1 MRLAFLII
9 LSSLIFFSCGKK
21 AKDINGDEP
30 IEATDFIMSFP
41 ARSLPIMFNEGNLN
55 KNESDSFLIK
65 KNSLIKFIPDSLFKE
80 SFGNTNNIKF
90 YRKGAYKADSE
101 ETYLFLTAVRKEKK
115 VAYIVCFDKDL
126 IYKAGMKLI
135 DNQVIPGV
143 STEAGMDKKLT
154 VLKQR
159 NKQSKDGKLIYN
171 KSAYVYN
178 TEGLFTLILTES
190 NEPIAEASIYNPID
204 SLPSKGP
211 FSGNYII
218 DKKNFISIRDGIK
231 ADKLLFFISISKKNG
246 ACEGSLRGDM
256 TKVKTN
262 VFQYNKADDHCIIE
276 FTFTK
281 KNLQIKELEACGNHR
296 GIRCS
301 FDGQF
306 RRGR

>member
-1 MRLAFLII
+1 MRLGFTII
-9 LSSLIFFSCGKK
+9 FSSLIFFSCGKK
-21 AKDINGDEP
+21 AKDINGEEP
-30 IEATDFIMSFP
+30 IEVSDLIMAFP
-41 ARSLPIMFNEGNLN
+41 ARKLPIMFNETNLN
-55 KNESDSFLIK
+55 KKEPDSFLIK
-65 KNSLIKFIPDSLFKE
+65 KNTLLKFIPDSLFKE
-80 SFGNTNNIKF
+80 AFGNTNNIQF

-126 IYKAGMKLI
+126 VYKAGMKLI

-154 VLKQR
+154 VIKQR

-190 NEPIAEASIYNPID
+190 NEPLEEASIYNPID
-204 SLPSKGP
+204 SFPSKGP
-211 FSGNYII
+211 LSGNYTI
-218 DKKNFISIRDGIK
+218 DKKNFISIRDDIK
-231 ADKLLFFISISKKNG
+231 PNKLLFFISISKKNG
-246 ACEGSLRGDM
+246 GCEGSLRGDM
-256 TKVKTN
+256 TKVKPN

-281 KNLQIKELEACGNHR
+281 KNLQVKELEACGNHR

-306 RRGR
+306 RKGR